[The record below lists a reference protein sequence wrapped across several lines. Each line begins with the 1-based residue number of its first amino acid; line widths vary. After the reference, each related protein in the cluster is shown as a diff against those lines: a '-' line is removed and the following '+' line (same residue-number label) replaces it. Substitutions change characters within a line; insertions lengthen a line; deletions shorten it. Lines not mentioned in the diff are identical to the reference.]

1 MKKNFEKILGLVS
14 KNLSHLNESEI
25 KELTSQIKKSKR
37 IFIVGAGRSGLVGR
51 AFGMR
56 LMHLGFEVFIVGDT
70 INPSIKKEDLLLA
83 ISGSGE
89 TSFVVSCVKAAK
101 RNKAGVLSICGNRKS
116 SLGQVSDFFVKIPT
130 NIQRKEF
137 KEKDY
142 TTRQLLGE
150 DAKNYAPLGT
160 LFELSTMVFLDGV
173 ISFLIKDGK
182 VSEEEMKKRH
192 TNLE

>member
-1 MKKNFEKILGLVS
+1 MKENFKKILGLVS
-14 KNLSHLNESEI
+14 KNLSHLNEREV
-25 KELTSQIKKSKR
+25 KELTLQIKKSKR

-83 ISGSGE
+83 VSGSGE
-89 TSFVVSCVKAAK
+89 TSFVVSCAKAAK
-101 RNKAGVLSICGNRKS
+101 RNKARVLSICGNRES
-116 SLGQVSDFFVKIPT
+116 SLGQFSDFFLKIPT
-130 NIQRKEF
+130 NIRKKGF

-142 TTRQLLGE
+142 TTRELLGE

-173 ISFLIKDGK
+173 IALLVKEGK

-192 TNLE
+192 ANLE